1 MPFIM
6 LRNDFPAAAIF
17 HCRFLTLFSQ
27 LNKNSKIAEILVLIY
42 KTKINT
48 HLHQKSEL
56 YFAFINRSQQMFMP
70 ALGWRV
76 RYHFQSHCKI
86 LMHRVLRYK
95 QNFRCLRLK
104 SNNVQLSSRGTER
117 VVNKYFLFPSCICRL
132 TVLSLLLNFL

>member
-17 HCRFLTLFSQ
+17 HCRFLTLFFLAEQ
-27 LNKNSKIAEILVLIY
+27 KFQRKEILVLIY

-76 RYHFQSHCKI
+76 RYHFQSHCQWSKTVFISRCSNVTFKSFISRCNI
-86 LMHRVLRYK
+86 LMRRVLRYK
-95 QNFRCLRLK
+95 
-104 SNNVQLSSRGTER
+104 
-117 VVNKYFLFPSCICRL
+117 
-132 TVLSLLLNFL
+132 